1 MHVKIYSGSSRK
13 NGLAMVPKTD
23 QKKPLALAQNWTNV
37 HVCAHALAYDSVR
50 VHVKLKGCWFS
61 SKRIFGNL
69 KKNLSISLTSM
80 TTQSKKYYRQSGL
93 PLFDSLILDSP
104 GRFGDLRYLDEG
116 CWGMLHP
123 RISKQNAGF
132 HVVILSLLESM
143 ESILFGIPWAFIKN
157 TSKVP
162 TDSH

>member
-1 MHVKIYSGSSRK
+1 MGWQWFLKLTWRNHLLSLS
-13 NGLAMVPKTD
+13 
-23 QKKPLALAQNWTNV
+23 NWTNV

-93 PLFDSLILDSP
+93 PSFDSLILDSP

-116 CWGMLHP
+116 CWGMLHH
-123 RISKQNAGF
+123 RISKQKCRFSCSYFKPVRVHGIDF
-132 HVVILSLLESM
+132 VWHPLSLHKE
-143 ESILFGIPWAFIKN
+143 
-157 TSKVP
+157 
-162 TDSH
+162 H